1 MSRSAIEDDPVA
13 CFLFHSFNFSLKMAE
28 DGVDQTDAEIAVTGL
43 ELKINWNKVK
53 LSGSFDEFVSIY
65 VIERSN
71 VKR

>member
-1 MSRSAIEDDPVA
+1 
-13 CFLFHSFNFSLKMAE
+13 MAE
-28 DGVDQTDAEIAVTGL
+28 DVVDQTDAEIAVTGL